1 MRSGGAAMRVF
12 VAGASGAIG
21 RQLVP
26 KLVAAGHRVFAMTRS
41 ERRLGALHSLGAEPV
56 LCDVF
61 DRDWLRR
68 HFVAL
73 RPEAV
78 IGELT
83 SLPQTPNPLRM
94 KAVYR
99 ENNRVRVEGTAN
111 LIEAAQEVGVRR
123 IVCQSMASWYA
134 PDGPAPRTETD
145 PLYLQAPE
153 PIGSGVRALK
163 QMEDEVLGARL
174 EGILLRYG
182 GFYGPGTWLGEGGVL
197 WKLVKK
203 RRYPVLGEGAGVYSL
218 IQIEDAAAATVVA
231 LERGAPGGIYNVV
244 DDEPAPIGT
253 WLPALPPRS
262 GRLRRHTF
270 RRGSRTGSPA
280 RASSPGSGRCR
291 RPPTSASCAS
301 STGGHAG
308 LRGGR
313 ASASRWAR
321 CPDERRVVPA
331 PRTAASRSPCT
342 ERTSGVPS

>member
-1 MRSGGAAMRVF
+1 
-12 VAGASGAIG
+12 
-21 RQLVP
+21 
-26 KLVAAGHRVFAMTRS
+26 
-41 ERRLGALHSLGAEPV
+41 V

-61 DRDWLRR
+61 DRDRLRR

-253 WLPALPPRS
+253 WLPAYAAAIGAPPPPHVPAWLAD
-262 GRLRRHTF
+262 RLT
-270 RRGSRTGSPA
+270 RTGFLAWERTMPPA
-280 RASSPGSGRCR
+280 SNKRIVRELDWRPRWASWREGFRVALGAVPGRAPR
-291 RPPTSASCAS
+291 
-301 STGGHAG
+301 
-308 LRGGR
+308 R
-313 ASASRWAR
+313 ASATHGREPVS
-321 CPDERRVVPA
+321 VH
-331 PRTAASRSPCT
+331 
-342 ERTSGVPS
+342 